1 MLFARINRANPEKI
15 FVVCLNSS
23 TTTALSNGQAVSWDY
38 VTDGNGYSVM
48 RPVARAVTAGAACA
62 GVVAEAIASGDYGL
76 VQAWGYHSAARVRA
90 KTGADP
96 EMVAGGPLVVNVAG
110 SVYCLESMTT
120 ESTVI
125 LTYPCGF
132 AYGAT
137 AGFTTATIA
146 VHIKAL

>member
-23 TTTALSNGQAVSWDY
+23 TTSALSNGQAVSWDY
-38 VTDGNGYSVM
+38 VTDGNGYSVAA
-48 RPVARAVTAGAACA
+48 PTARATSAGTAVA
-62 GVVAEAIASGDYGL
+62 GVVSEAIAVGVYGL

-90 KTGADP
+90 KTSAGP
-96 EMVAGGPLVVNVAG
+96 EMLAGGALVINVAG
-110 SVYCLESMTT
+110 AVYCLESMSTA
-120 ESTVI
+120 STVV

>member
-1 MLFARINRANPEKI
+1 MLFARINRANPEKV

-23 TTTALSNGQAVSWDY
+23 TTSALSNGQAVAWDY
-38 VTDGNGYSVM
+38 VTDVNGYSVM
-48 RPVARAVTAGAACA
+48 RPTANATSAGTACA
-62 GVVAEAIASGDYGL
+62 GVVSEAIAVGEYGL
-76 VQAWGYHSAARVRA
+76 VQCWGYHSATRVRA
-90 KTGADP
+90 KTSAGP
-96 EMVAGGPLVVNVAG
+96 EVLAGTSLVVNTAG
-110 SVYCLESMTT
+110 SLYCLESMTT
-120 ESTVI
+120 ASTVV